1 MLYGVG
7 LFAVHVSTQSQNPEE
22 LPDGTEVPD
31 GISAPRGS
39 HPSLTVVDDPSRR
52 TASRRL
58 SQCANCHTNNLLT
71 FALYPLHLAL
81 PTERGIQWEWMF
93 MA

>member
-7 LFAVHVSTQSQNPEE
+7 LFAVRVPTQSQPQNPEE

-31 GISAPRGS
+31 GIFVPRGS

-58 SQCANCHTNNLLT
+58 
-71 FALYPLHLAL
+71 YPMFQLSAVSNV
-81 PTERGIQWEWMF
+81 PTVTQITY
-93 MA
+93 